1 MKKQNNTKEIFD
13 AGIKISKKAAERLSS
28 VMEAEGKKGFGLR
41 MEVTTGGCSGMN
53 YDMSFE
59 KEQKEFDKVFN
70 SQGMNIFCDLK
81 SYLYL
86 KGIEIDFSSDMLNG
100 GFKIVNPNAER
111 TCGCGTSFSVQANM
125 KNDQSIIDSAISQE
139 YEYGFTTDIDQEKIP
154 PGLNEDVIRIISSK
168 KQEPKWL
175 LNWRLK
181 AYKQWLKMEEPDW
194 SKLNYEDIDFQSIS
208 YYAAPKQKEKLK
220 SLDEVDPELLDTYN
234 KLGIPL
240 EEQKM
245 LANVAVDAVFDSV
258 SVTTT
263 FKEELEKHGCLLYT
277 SPSPRDS

>member
-41 MEVTTGGCSGMN
+41 MEVTTGGCAGMN

-111 TCGCGTSFSVQANM
+111 TCGCGTSFSV
-125 KNDQSIIDSAISQE
+125 
-139 YEYGFTTDIDQEKIP
+139 
-154 PGLNEDVIRIISSK
+154 
-168 KQEPKWL
+168 
-175 LNWRLK
+175 
-181 AYKQWLKMEEPDW
+181 
-194 SKLNYEDIDFQSIS
+194 
-208 YYAAPKQKEKLK
+208 
-220 SLDEVDPELLDTYN
+220 
-234 KLGIPL
+234 
-240 EEQKM
+240 
-245 LANVAVDAVFDSV
+245 
-258 SVTTT
+258 
-263 FKEELEKHGCLLYT
+263 
-277 SPSPRDS
+277 